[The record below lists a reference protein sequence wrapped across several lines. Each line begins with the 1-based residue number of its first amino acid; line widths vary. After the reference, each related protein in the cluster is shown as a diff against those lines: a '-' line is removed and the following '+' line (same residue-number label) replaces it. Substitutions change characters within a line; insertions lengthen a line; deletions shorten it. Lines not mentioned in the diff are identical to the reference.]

1 LGHLCFFGRREKAR
15 SKNRPIR
22 VSADPVV
29 LELAGLLRAG
39 VSAFEAKAAL
49 ENRLSAMPELQ
60 KLQFDI
66 IWSLVSQSGGSI
78 AEVMQNLSDSFK
90 SAERH
95 VREIE
100 LAFAG
105 PKSTA
110 RLVSLLPI
118 AALGLAQ
125 CFGLNPVAAIF
136 TKPLAFISVALG
148 VILMILGRLW
158 TKSILQKAR
167 FAKVDPGLFID
178 SVRFGL
184 SGGLPFARAIEQS
197 VAEFEN
203 RLPAAIAAD
212 VEDER
217 GASLSALL
225 ESAAQVRREVQRH
238 AEATAVAKLSIKLMV
253 PLGLLTLPAFILC
266 AIAPMAI
273 GLLSTRQG

>member
-1 LGHLCFFGRREKAR
+1 
-15 SKNRPIR
+15 
-22 VSADPVV
+22 
-29 LELAGLLRAG
+29 
-39 VSAFEAKAAL
+39 
-49 ENRLSAMPELQ
+49 MPELQ
-60 KLQFDI
+60 KLQFDV

-78 AEVMQNLSDSFK
+78 AEVMQNLSESFK

-110 RLVSLLPI
+110 RLVGLLPV

-125 CFGLNPVAAIF
+125 CFGLNPVGAIC

-148 VILMILGRLW
+148 VILMILGRFW

-167 FAKVDPGLFID
+167 FAEVDPGLFID

-184 SGGLPFARAIEQS
+184 AGGLPFARAIEQS
-197 VAEFEN
+197 VEVFED
-203 RLPAAIAAD
+203 RLPASVSSASKEELWALA
-212 VEDER
+212 ELNRER
-217 GASLSALL
+217 GASLTALL
-225 ESAAQVRREVQRH
+225 ESAAQVKREVQRH

-253 PLGLLTLPAFILC
+253 PLGLLTLPAFLLC
-266 AIAPMAI
+266 AIAPLAI
-273 GLLSTRQG
+273 GLLSSRQV

>member
-1 LGHLCFFGRREKAR
+1 
-15 SKNRPIR
+15 
-22 VSADPVV
+22 VSADPVI

-39 VSAFEAKAAL
+39 VSASEAKAAL

-60 KLQFDI
+60 KIQFEA

-90 SAERH
+90 SADRH

-110 RLVSLLPI
+110 RLGNLLPLV
-118 AALGLAQ
+118 ALGLAQ
-125 CFGLNPVAAIF
+125 CFGLNAFAAILA
-136 TKPLAFISVALG
+136 KPLAFISVALG
-148 VILMILGRLW
+148 VILMILGRFW

-167 FAKVDPGLFID
+167 ISQVDPGLFID

-184 SGGLPFARAIEQS
+184 GGGLPFARALEQS

-203 RLPAAIAAD
+203 RLPAAIASD
-212 VEDER
+212 VKDELGALAELNRER

-225 ESAAQVRREVQRH
+225 ESAAQVKREVQRH
-238 AEATAVAKLSIKLMV
+238 TEATAVAKLSIKLMI

-273 GLLSTRQG
+273 SLLSSRQG

>member
-1 LGHLCFFGRREKAR
+1 
-15 SKNRPIR
+15 

-39 VSAFEAKAAL
+39 VSASEARAAL

-66 IWSLVSQSGGSI
+66 IWSLVSKSGGSI

-95 VREIE
+95 LREIE

-125 CFGLNPVAAIF
+125 CFGLNPVGAIF

-148 VILMILGRLW
+148 VILMILGRFW

-167 FAKVDPGLFID
+167 FANVDPGLFID

-184 SGGLPFARAIEQS
+184 SGGLPFARAIELS

-203 RLPAAIAAD
+203 RLPAALAAD
-212 VEDER
+212 AEDELGALAELNRER